1 MQGKAQNLIK
11 NNGLKM
17 SEFMKYLKSTL
28 VVAFMSLSLLACA
41 QSGGTATT
49 ATTGDGTATSTLNKK
64 NLVIKEW
71 NSDPGS
77 NNKVLDHVT
86 TYSPE
91 GKKIE
96 EIEYDTNGI
105 KWRKRYEYGPNGKVS
120 KELTYDSRGKL
131 QSYQK
136 FEYNEFGRKKVVYTY
151 NAKGKLIKIKTFEYI
166 SQDA

>member
-1 MQGKAQNLIK
+1 ML
-11 NNGLKM
+11 
-17 SEFMKYLKSTL
+17 
-28 VVAFMSLSLLACA
+28 LSFLACA
-41 QSGGTATT
+41 QNTGT
-49 ATTGDGTATSTLNKK
+49 TTGEATSTLNKK

-77 NNKVLDHVT
+77 SHKTLDHVT

-96 EIEYDTNGI
+96 EIEYDSSGI

-120 KELTYDSRGKL
+120 KEMTYDARGKL
-131 QSYQK
+131 VSYQK

-151 NAKGKLIKIKTFEYI
+151 NAKGKLIKVKTFEYI